1 MCDWYHLYN
10 FKKREKYAWRSITF
24 SKVAAFLSVY
34 LLKVTLLCECFS
46 CFLNHKNGTKF
57 RKASQI
63 FQFQDSILIENMHD
77 LPYLNRTVGP
87 EITAAMTLA
96 SNVMKSMATNIPCG
110 IQILAGCNKE
120 AMAVAKVR
128 IYGQI
133 PIPSQQ

>member
-1 MCDWYHLYN
+1 M
-10 FKKREKYAWRSITF
+10 
-24 SKVAAFLSVY
+24 SVY
-34 LLKVTLLCECFS
+34 LLKVTLLYECFS

-110 IQILAGCNKE
+110 IQILAGCNEE